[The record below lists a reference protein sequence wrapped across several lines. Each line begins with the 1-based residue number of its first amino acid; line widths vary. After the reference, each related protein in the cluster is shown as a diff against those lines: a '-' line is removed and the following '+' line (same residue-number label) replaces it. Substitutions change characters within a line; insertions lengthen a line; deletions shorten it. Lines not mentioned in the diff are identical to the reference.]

1 MNAREIEAYVD
12 AAAAALALPIATEY
26 RAGVLF
32 YFALAASLAEVVQAV
47 PLGPH
52 DDPAGVFIPVSPI
65 APTALIMPI
74 TLTPSGDL
82 R

>member
-12 AAAAALALPIATEY
+12 AAAAALALPIAAEC

-52 DDPAGVFIPVSPI
+52 DDPAGVF
-65 APTALIMPI
+65 TPI
-74 TLTPSGDL
+74 TPTSPGDPT
-82 R
+82 

>member
-1 MNAREIEAYVD
+1 MTPREIEAYVD
-12 AAAAALALPIATEY
+12 AAAAALALPIAAEY

-52 DDPAGVFIPVSPI
+52 DNPAGIFTPLSPGE
-65 APTALIMPI
+65 P
-74 TLTPSGDL
+74 GDPF
-82 R
+82 